1 MILNYYSAI
10 GMLALLILLIE
21 NQDVLLNRNDAF
33 SNPAWKVYRRFL
45 FAVLVYY
52 VTDITWGILESYKLS
67 AALFADTTVYFIAM
81 AVGVLFWT
89 QYTVTYLEE
98 DHPFGNFLLYTGRAF
113 AAAVLGLVILNIF
126 TPILFTV
133 DKDCVYQA
141 LFIRYIILAFQ
152 IALLLMISAYAFRSI
167 VRGRHMAE
175 NGQRYRTLGM
185 FGLIM
190 AIFLFAQ
197 LWDPYLP
204 LYAIAYLLGT
214 SLLRAFVIG
223 DEKEG
228 YRKKVE
234 EAFENARS
242 SGTVYSRIA
251 QTLARGYM
259 HLFYIDLETGDYVEY
274 HTDKENGKAFEA
286 RRGSDFFE
294 SCQLNIRQL
303 IYPDDREMLANA
315 LEERKLKETL
325 DRNDTLIMTYRVWGD
340 NGPVYASMNVSRM
353 EDDSRYAIMGVMDVD
368 EEMKQRRAAEQ
379 IREEHAA
386 YARISALSGEYLSL
400 HVVDPETDRYRLCS
414 ANPLFKSFGIPEEGE
429 DFFTLTRE
437 LSHRYV
443 HPEDLDRYMQAF
455 TKENVLAEIG
465 RTGLFALTYRLI
477 AEDEPVF
484 VRLKCAAVEE
494 TDGRKI
500 IVGINDV
507 DDQVRQEE
515 EYAQRLRQAQTRAT
529 VDALTG
535 VRNKYAYLDAETE
548 LDRQMEDPSRL
559 PFAIIVLDVNDL
571 KKTNDTAGHQAG
583 DKLLRDACR
592 IICQTF
598 KHSPVFRIGGDEFAV
613 IARGHDYEHLGEL
626 TGKIDEHNR
635 QAAAGGGPVIACG
648 AAECTDDTSV
658 AAVFKRA
665 DTAMYENKRLLK
677 ETGGAQ

>member
-21 NQDVLLNRNDAF
+21 NQDVLLNRNDAY

-81 AVGVLFWT
+81 AVGVQFWT

-141 LFIRYIILAFQ
+141 RFIRYVILAFQ

-259 HLFYIDLETGDYVEY
+259 DLFYIDLETGDYVEY

-294 SCQLNIRQL
+294 SCQLNIRRL

-379 IREEHAA
+379 IREEHTA
-386 YARISALSGEYLSL
+386 YARISALSGEYISL
-400 HVVDPETDRYRLCS
+400 HIVDPETDRYRLCS
-414 ANPLFKSFGIPEEGE
+414 ATSGFKNFEIPEEGE
-429 DFFTLTRE
+429 DFFNLTRE
-437 LSHRYV
+437 LSRRFV
-443 HPEDLDRYMQAF
+443 HPEDLERFLQAF

-477 AEDEPVF
+477 IENEPVF
-484 VRLKCAAVEE
+484 VRLKCALVEE
-494 TDGRKI
+494 ADGRKV

-515 EYAQRLRQAQTRAT
+515 EYAQRLRQAQTRAS

-535 VRNKYAYLDAETE
+535 VRNKYAYLEAETQ
-548 LDRQMEDPSRL
+548 LDQQIEGQPK
-559 PFAIIVLDVNDL
+559 PEFAVVILDVNDL
-571 KKTNDTAGHQAG
+571 KKVNDTSGHQAG
-583 DKLLRDACR
+583 DRYLRDACG
-592 IICQTF
+592 IVCQTF
-598 KHSPVFRIGGDEFAV
+598 KRSPVFRVGGDEFAV
-613 IARGHDYEHLGEL
+613 LAQGHDYEHIEEL
-626 TGKIDEHNR
+626 TGVIAGHNM
-635 QAAAGGGPVIACG
+635 QAIRDGGIVIACG
-648 AAECTDDTSV
+648 MAKFEDDASV
-658 AAVFKRA
+658 AAVFRRA
-665 DTAMYENKRLLK
+665 DAAMYENKKMLK
-677 ETGGAQ
+677 QMGGAQ